1 MDYEKY
7 PVGKGSKNEIYA
19 KDMQLKSTFKKKKKV
34 RSLNKWKINYA

>member
-7 PVGKGSKNEIYA
+7 PVGKGSRNEIYA
-19 KDMQLKSTFKKKKKV
+19 KDTQLKSTFKKKKV